1 MENELTVRVD
11 RPAIP
16 AMSWNKDEVE
26 RNIDEMLAAYKGRV
40 YTPESIKSA
49 KEDRAKVN
57 GLDKQLGAAAT
68 AAKKL
73 YMKPLEDFQ
82 QSIKEM
88 QGKCKEIS
96 GAIDAQ
102 VKTVEAAEKEE
113 KASTLRLIYR
123 DNIGELEALIPFE
136 RLLDNR
142 WLNKTFAISEAKKT
156 LCQSIENIRS
166 DLDFIRENCGEDVEP
181 CTTEYLRN
189 LSVNEAVREHTR
201 REKSRAAQRDAE
213 AAREAAERARMSA
226 PVIVSPDRRRTRD
239 AGASRRSNTSC
250 RIHHAGW
257 PVGCRGDADDGCRA
271 AQRTGPQEVLF
282 LGRVQPG
289 RHQMVPSSCQGTWV
303 RFRQHQIIFNTL
315 GGNKNGFH
323 FTRWRCC
330 AEYYYHSSEPLLR
343 CSGQAERS
351 NAAGR
356 RI

>member
-1 MENELTVRVD
+1 MENELTVRVE

-16 AMSWNKDEVE
+16 AMSWNEAEVE
-26 RNIDEMLAAYKGRV
+26 RNLDEMLAAYKGRV

-57 GLDKQLGAAAT
+57 GWDKQLGAAAT

-82 QSIKEM
+82 RSIKEM

-102 VKTVEAAEKEE
+102 VKAVEAAEKEE

-142 WLNKTFAISEAKKT
+142 WLNKTFAIAEAKKS

-213 AAREAAERARMSA
+213 AAREAAERARAAA
-226 PVIVSPDRRRTRD
+226 PVNCSPDRRRTRD
-239 AGASRRSNTSC
+239 AGASHRSNASR
-250 RIHHAGW
+250 RIHHAGG
-257 PVGCRGDADDGCRA
+257 PSGHGGDAELRRCAG
-271 AQRTGPQEVLF
+271 GFLPQALLL
-282 LGRVQPG
+282 LG
-289 RHQMVPSSCQGTWV
+289 
-303 RFRQHQIIFNTL
+303 
-315 GGNKNGFH
+315 
-323 FTRWRCC
+323 
-330 AEYYYHSSEPLLR
+330 
-343 CSGQAERS
+343 
-351 NAAGR
+351 
-356 RI
+356 

>member
-1 MENELTVRVD
+1 MQEELTVRVE

-26 RNIDEMLAAYKGRV
+26 RNLDEMLAAYKGRV

-57 GLDKQLGAAAT
+57 GWDKQLGATAT

-102 VKTVEAAEKEE
+102 VKAVEAAEKEE

-123 DNIGELEALIPFE
+123 DNIGELETLIPFE

-142 WLNKTFAISEAKKT
+142 WLNKTLAIAEAKKS

-201 REKSRAAQRDAE
+201 SMMALRLALSCSSKTLASWY
-213 AAREAAERARMSA
+213 
-226 PVIVSPDRRRTRD
+226 IVK
-239 AGASRRSNTSC
+239 
-250 RIHHAGW
+250 
-257 PVGCRGDADDGCRA
+257 
-271 AQRTGPQEVLF
+271 
-282 LGRVQPG
+282 
-289 RHQMVPSSCQGTWV
+289 VPSSI
-303 RFRQHQIIFNTL
+303 R
-315 GGNKNGFH
+315 
-323 FTRWRCC
+323 TRICWAVGPKSTVKIAAAPAMRKSNSPSTTP
-330 AEYYYHSSEPLLR
+330 ASP
-343 CSGQAERS
+343 SG
-351 NAAGR
+351 AAKR
-356 RI
+356 RL

>member
-1 MENELTVRVD
+1 MENELTVRVE

-26 RNIDEMLAAYKGRV
+26 RNLDEMLAAYKGRV

-57 GLDKQLGAAAT
+57 GWDKQLGAAAT

-102 VKTVEAAEKEE
+102 VKAVEAAEKEE

-123 DNIGELEALIPFE
+123 DNIGELETLIPFE

-142 WLNKTFAISEAKKT
+142 WLNKTFAIAEAKKA

-213 AAREAAERARMSA
+213 AARKAAELARAAA
-226 PVIVSPDRRRTRD
+226 PVIIPPTEEDREMK
-239 AGASRRSNTSC
+239 A
-250 RIHHAGW
+250 
-257 PVGCRGDADDGCRA
+257 RA
-271 AQRTGPQEVLF
+271 AAATQANAFIAPD
-282 LGRVQPG
+282 GRLDVEAMQTMAAAQPSAPA
-289 RHQMVPSSCQGTWV
+289 RKKYYFWV
-303 RFRQHQIIFNTL
+303 EFSPEDIKWFRSAA
-315 GGNKNGFH
+315 KERGFD
-323 FTRWRCC
+323 FG
-330 AEYYYHSSEPLLR
+330 S
-343 CSGQAERS
+343 
-351 NAAGR
+351 
-356 RI
+356 IK

>member
-1 MENELTVRVD
+1 MKKARRCANTDRLQGLMEFESPITPMISQNRRFLQMENELTVRVE

-26 RNIDEMLAAYKGRV
+26 RNLDEMLAAYKGRV

-57 GLDKQLGAAAT
+57 GWDKQLGAAAT

-102 VKTVEAAEKEE
+102 VKAVEAAEKEE

-142 WLNKTFAISEAKKT
+142 WLNKTFAIAEAKKT

-226 PVIVSPDRRRTRD
+226 PVIVPPTAEEREMRAQAAAATQAAAFITPDGRLDVEAMQTM
-239 AGASRRSNTSC
+239 A
-250 RIHHAGW
+250 
-257 PVGCRGDADDGCRA
+257 A
-271 AQRTGPQEVLF
+271 AQ
-282 LGRVQPG
+282 
-289 RHQMVPSSCQGTWV
+289 PSAPARKKYYFWV
-303 RFRQHQIIFNTL
+303 EFTKEDIAWFRSAA
-315 GGNKNGFH
+315 KERGFD
-323 FTRWRCC
+323 FG
-330 AEYYYHSSEPLLR
+330 S
-343 CSGQAERS
+343 
-351 NAAGR
+351 
-356 RI
+356 IK

>member
-1 MENELTVRVD
+1 MENELTVRVE

-26 RNIDEMLAAYKGRV
+26 QNLDEMLAAYKGRV

-57 GLDKQLGAAAT
+57 GWDKQLGAAAT

-102 VKTVEAAEKEE
+102 VKAVEAAEKEE

-142 WLNKTFAISEAKKT
+142 WLNKTFAIAEAKKT
-156 LCQSIENIRS
+156 LCKAIEGVRS

-213 AAREAAERARMSA
+213 SSREAAERARMSA
-226 PVIVSPDRRRTRD
+226 PVIVPPTAEEREMRAQAAAATQAAAFITPDGRLDVEAMQTM
-239 AGASRRSNTSC
+239 A
-250 RIHHAGW
+250 
-257 PVGCRGDADDGCRA
+257 A
-271 AQRTGPQEVLF
+271 AQ
-282 LGRVQPG
+282 
-289 RHQMVPSSCQGTWV
+289 PSAPARKKYYFWV
-303 RFRQHQIIFNTL
+303 EFTKEDIAWFRSAA
-315 GGNKNGFH
+315 KERGFD
-323 FTRWRCC
+323 FG
-330 AEYYYHSSEPLLR
+330 SVK
-343 CSGQAERS
+343 
-351 NAAGR
+351 
-356 RI
+356 